1 MKLMATAFFALL
13 VGAAPIAAMAA
24 PPSDAVVERDAAN
37 AVIVRWSSPDPVD
50 VFVSPDRDAG
60 PDRAT
65 LVDQADR
72 DGAQPIVEGPAA
84 RSYVILRNARTG
96 ETTRVA
102 ERLVPLQGGSNF
114 RDIGGYAA
122 ADGRHVRW
130 GMIYR
135 SGATPLLTATDLDR
149 IHALGLAD
157 MIDLRSDEERALAP
171 SRIDGVAYA
180 AVGYSMNTMMQFMG
194 SGGNGSALYRRFPQ
208 FLAPQLRIVFDKLKR
223 HQGPLVFNCSAGQDR
238 TGFTTAVILSALG
251 VPRETILKD
260 YHLSTRYRQPKNE
273 MPHLDPAQYASSPA
287 AAYFAR
293 FQNPPAAPSPLLDP
307 DGTPYLSGA
316 FAEIDAKWGS
326 VNSYLQHEIGVSAK
340 DLAVIRATYL
350 E

>member
-1 MKLMATAFFALL
+1 MKLMATAFVALL
-13 VGAAPIAAMAA
+13 VGVTPIAAVAA

-37 AVIVRWSSPDPVD
+37 AVVVRWSSPDAVD
-50 VFVSPDRDAG
+50 VFVSPDRDTG
-60 PDRAT
+60 PDAASRIA
-65 LVDQADR
+65 QADR
-72 DGAQPIVEGPAA
+72 DGSQAIAERPAV

-102 ERLVPLQGGSNF
+102 ERLVPLEGGSNF

-135 SGATPLLTATDLDR
+135 SGATPLLTAEDLDR
-149 IHALGLAD
+149 VRALGLAD
-157 MIDLRSDEERALAP
+157 MVDLRSDEERALAP

-180 AVGYSMNTMMQFMG
+180 AVGYSMNTMIQFMG

-238 TGFTTAVILSALG
+238 TGFTAAVILSALG

-260 YHLSTRYRQPKNE
+260 YHLSTRYRRPANE
-273 MPHLDPAQYASSPA
+273 MPHLEPAQYASSPA

-293 FQNPPAAPSPLLDP
+293 FQNPPATPAPLFDP

-316 FAEIDAKWGS
+316 FAEIDARWGS
-326 VNSYLQHEIGVSAK
+326 VDAYLAQELGVSAT
-340 DLAVIRATYL
+340 DLAAIRAYYL
-350 E
+350 Q